1 MDKLWWVVMGI
12 VPIGLVIISII
23 QFILQIR
30 KRGKEETV
38 QDRIQKLTTSLREA
52 AELISNVE
60 SEIKGRS
67 ALADKLQSDVET
79 YNKIVQLKKPE
90 VEAVAQLLRE
100 ELKRE
105 GKRSFW
111 KGFAMNF
118 VYFLLGAITAVIIT
132 LATK

>member
-1 MDKLWWVVMGI
+1 MDKLWWVVLMI
-12 VPIGLVIISII
+12 VPMGVAIISII
-23 QFILQIR
+23 QFILGIR

-52 AELISNVE
+52 AELISNIE
-60 SEIKGRS
+60 SEVKGRS

-118 VYFLLGAITAVIIT
+118 VFFLLGAITAVIIT
-132 LATK
+132 LATR